1 MYGRNN
7 AVQRAVAQAASR
19 YSAQE
24 WEELPPRQKTHAIY
38 LELRQLDA
46 AAWEQ
51 LRRAR
56 ADHVRQSG
64 RCSHRKSSSTACL
77 IS

>member
-1 MYGRNN
+1 MIYERND
-7 AVQRAVAQAASR
+7 AVQRAVARAASR
-19 YSAQE
+19 YSVQE

-51 LRRAR
+51 LRKAPGRTKSGKA
-56 ADHVRQSG
+56 ADAHTE
-64 RCSHRKSSSTACL
+64 KSRSTA
-77 IS
+77 